1 MKTRIITAIV
11 LLIVILPCV
20 IWGGLPFKALIGI
33 VAGIAVFEM
42 LSICNRPKAHIY
54 LYPIVA
60 IFVFYSLYFEKS
72 ALLSKENTFVSG
84 LYLNIGKY
92 PDSVAFFSSSML
104 FPIPCFIP
112 WAMHGA

>member
-72 ALLSKENTFVSG
+72 TAFMASCTSSKDGACSSHKTWE
-84 LYLNIGKY
+84 
-92 PDSVAFFSSSML
+92 FSM
-104 FPIPCFIP
+104 
-112 WAMHGA
+112 